1 MQKLTAVMAVSLLT
15 AGLAYGQMKT
25 PQTRTPQMTATGA
38 GSSPVV
44 ITPVVQPQAPLESA
58 RRIKRD
64 EAMKLV
70 KAGKAVYVD
79 VRSKDSFDAGH
90 IKGAL
95 NIPLSELLT
104 RLKEVPTQRT
114 IITYCA

>member
-1 MQKLTAVMAVSLLT
+1 MTQS
-15 AGLAYGQMKT
+15 T
-25 PQTRTPQMTATGA
+25 PK
-38 GSSPVV
+38 GSTEHT
-44 ITPVVQPQAPLESA
+44 ITPTLSAQQPLESA

-90 IKGAL
+90 IKGAIS
-95 NIPLSELLT
+95 IPESEIIGP
-104 RLKEVPTQRT
+104 RLKNVPPSKM